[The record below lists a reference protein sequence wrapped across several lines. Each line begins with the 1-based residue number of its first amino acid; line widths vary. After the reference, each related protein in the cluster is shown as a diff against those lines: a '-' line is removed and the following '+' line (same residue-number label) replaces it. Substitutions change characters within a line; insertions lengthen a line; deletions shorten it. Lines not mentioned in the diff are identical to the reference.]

1 MVQDIEDGLD
11 QAMIQ
16 AWQNTAQSLRQLHG
30 QLRQDIRQ
38 SMRERRATMD
48 RERSTR
54 AEQRRMLADWEKQ
67 NRQRLNTGFEQTLR
81 ATVLNPAFLK
91 EPRPSDTDLLKS
103 WAVTD
108 WLAREGEPGFAAELR
123 RAQDIL
129 RTEWANQHG
138 SNIEAA
144 ADQATNSITVYY
156 RARSQ
161 EMQDTV
167 EQLGKAG
174 ITGIDRI
181 ELDDR
186 EYRRRFGDKATFH
199 CVSRMSG
206 EWDGWDRDAI
216 AQAVLV
222 NPLSGS
228 ADELGDR
235 VRMLRETRLPESS
248 GADDTAVGDEDRD
261 AIAQA
266 VLVNPLSGS
275 ADELG
280 DRVRMLRETRLPE
293 SSGADDTAVGDEPSS
308 AIAQAVLV
316 NPLSGSADELG
327 DRVRMLRETRLP
339 ESSGADDTAVGDEPS
354 SLMESGAYE
363 SQPAAPIT
371 DTPTKAS
378 QSGAGLPKH
387 ADPAASGASDDMPVG
402 LDEPEEWHGPDM
414 FGEYSVPEEAGLA
427 EVGRP
432 DGNAAFTPETIPDFA
447 HTTGT
452 RRKS

>member
-38 SMRERRATMD
+38 GIRERRATMD
-48 RERSTR
+48 RERNTR
-54 AEQRRMLADWEKQ
+54 AQQRRMLADWEKQ
-67 NRQRLNTGFEQTLR
+67 NRQRLNNGFEQTLR
-81 ATVLNPAFLK
+81 ATVLNPAFLN
-91 EPRPSDTDLLKS
+91 EPRPSDADLLKS

-108 WLAREGEPGFAAELR
+108 WLSREGEPGFAAELR

-129 RTEWANQHG
+129 RTEWANRHG

-144 ADQATNSITVYY
+144 ADQATNSVTVYY
-156 RARSQ
+156 RADSRAL
-161 EMQDTV
+161 QDTI

-216 AQAVLV
+216 TQAVLV

-248 GADDTAVGDEDRD
+248 GAD
-261 AIAQA
+261 
-266 VLVNPLSGS
+266 N
-275 ADELG
+275 
-280 DRVRMLRETRLPE
+280 
-293 SSGADDTAVGDEPSS
+293 
-308 AIAQAVLV
+308 
-316 NPLSGSADELG
+316 
-327 DRVRMLRETRLP
+327 
-339 ESSGADDTAVGDEPS
+339 TAVGDEPS
-354 SLMESGAYE
+354 SLRENSAYE
-363 SQPAAPIT
+363 SQPAAPIA
-371 DTPTKAS
+371 DTPTKAA
-378 QSGAGLPKH
+378 QSDARLPRH
-387 ADPAASGASDDMPVG
+387 ADPTASGASDDTPLG

-427 EVGRP
+427 EAGRP
-432 DGNAAFTPETIPDFA
+432 DGNAAFTTETIPDFA

>member
-30 QLRQDIRQ
+30 QLRQDRLQ
-38 SMRERRATMD
+38 SKRERRAVMNRESNT
-48 RERSTR
+48 RER
-54 AEQRRMLADWEKQ
+54 QRQMLEDWEKQ
-67 NRQRLNTGFEQTLR
+67 NRRRLNNGFEQTLR
-81 ATVLNPAFLK
+81 ATVLHPDFLK
-91 EPRPSDTDLLKS
+91 EPRPSDVDLLKS
-103 WAVTD
+103 WSVTD

-129 RTEWANQHG
+129 RTEWRNRHG

-161 EMQDTV
+161 EMQDTI

-174 ITGIDRI
+174 IASIDRI
-181 ELDDR
+181 ELGDA

-199 CVSRMSG
+199 VVSRMSG

-216 AQAVLV
+216 TQAVLV
-222 NPLSGS
+222 NPLSGGV
-228 ADELGDR
+228 DELGDR
-235 VRMLRETRLPESS
+235 VRMLRETPLPESS
-248 GADDTAVGDEDRD
+248 GAD
-261 AIAQA
+261 
-266 VLVNPLSGS
+266 N
-275 ADELG
+275 
-280 DRVRMLRETRLPE
+280 
-293 SSGADDTAVGDEPSS
+293 TAVGDEPSS
-308 AIAQAVLV
+308 V
-316 NPLSGSADELG
+316 
-327 DRVRMLRETRLP
+327 RET
-339 ESSGADDTAVGDEPS
+339 S
-354 SLMESGAYE
+354 AYE
-363 SQPAAPIT
+363 TQPAAPMT
-371 DTPTKAS
+371 DAPAERTRLGTGSPR
-378 QSGAGLPKH
+378 H
-387 ADPAASGASDDMPVG
+387 AKPAEPGSSDDGPMS

-427 EVGRP
+427 EAGRP
-432 DGNAAFTPETIPDFA
+432 DGNAAFTTETIPDFA